1 MRDDLLED
9 RCCPVVIAVVD
20 VEVRAKGVT
29 GATIRVRWLEQECF
43 GVMSCFRGIY
53 FIVLSSDKLSKILP
67 CHGLPVNHSFLQ
79 YYAQGQTQSRTGV

>member
-29 GATIRVRWLEQECF
+29 GATIRVRWLEQEWF

-53 FIVLSSDKLSKILP
+53 F
-67 CHGLPVNHSFLQ
+67 
-79 YYAQGQTQSRTGV
+79 